1 MPHVTTASSG
11 NGASAA
17 PGASTV
23 QAAQAFFDQLNRD
36 YVSVHKRKEDL
47 FWATYMATSEDHEG
61 FGRAETDYKAFI
73 SDPETL
79 RATRAHLAAVESAV
93 ESAPAGSGSG
103 SGTDTGGEARQALAH
118 GLRGWLGV
126 FEANIVDNDEG
137 RRLMA
142 ELIEAERVLFAKR
155 KDFAP
160 THLND
165 RGETEA
171 ATLTMLSTNLATNPD
186 EARRRSSYEA
196 LHGLERWV
204 LENGFL
210 EIVALRNRLAR
221 ALGFPDYF
229 EMKLRKNERMTKAEL
244 FGVLDDFVARTEAA
258 QQRAHDALA
267 AKHGADAL
275 APWNLRFHSAGDVTR
290 RMDPYMPFGPAL
302 RRWVRSFRRLGIQ
315 YRGATMRLDLL
326 QRPGKYQ
333 NGFCHGPLPTWFDE
347 QGRWHAGEINFT
359 AEAKPDQVGSG
370 ARAMMTLFHEG
381 GHAAHFANVTQN
393 SPCFSQEFAP
403 TSMAYA
409 ETQSMFCDSL
419 LGDADWLKRYARTV
433 DGQAIPDALIR
444 DRIASAQPMR
454 AFDERAIAVV
464 PYFEAALYAMADE
477 ERTPESVL
485 ALART
490 MERRIQGVD
499 RAPRPI
505 LAIPHLLNQESAASY
520 QGYLLAHMAVYQ
532 TRAFFLRRDGYLT
545 DNPAIGPALA
555 QAYWAPGNSLS
566 HDATLRRLTGEGFS
580 ARYLAEACDE
590 TVEQAWA
597 KAQDLLEASERRGE
611 RADDGPPLD
620 AHVRV
625 VHGAELLADNGD
637 GGAAAEQAMFD
648 RFEHWISAHYGAP
661 ASPTASATAH

>member
-1 MPHVTTASSG
+1 MRDTPTSG
-11 NGASAA
+11 PAA
-17 PGASTV
+17 LH
-23 QAAQAFFDQLNRD
+23 AAQSFFDQLNRD
-36 YVSVHKRKEDL
+36 YVAVHKRKEDL
-47 FWATYMATSEDHEG
+47 FWATYMATSDDHEG
-61 FGRAETDYKAFI
+61 FGRAETEFKAFI
-73 SDPETL
+73 ADPEKL
-79 RATRAHLAAVESAV
+79 AATRAHLAAVEAMPPSA
-93 ESAPAGSGSG
+93 
-103 SGTDTGGEARQALAH
+103 ARDALAH
-118 GLRGWLGV
+118 GLRGWLQL

-142 ELIEAERVLFAKR
+142 ELIDAERILFARR

-160 THLND
+160 THVND
-165 RGETEA
+165 RGDTEA

-186 EARRRSSYEA
+186 EARRRSSYEG
-196 LHGLERWV
+196 LHAVERWV

-210 EIVALRNRLAR
+210 DIVALRNRLAR
-221 ALGFPDYF
+221 ALGFADYF
-229 EMKLRKNERMTKAEL
+229 EFKLRKNERMTKAQL
-244 FGVLDDFVARTEAA
+244 FGILDDFVARTEAA
-258 QQRAHDALA
+258 QQRALDALV
-267 AKHGADAL
+267 AKHGPTAL
-275 APWNLRFHSAGDVTR
+275 EPWNLRFHSAGDVTR
-290 RMDPYMPFGPAL
+290 RLDPYMPFGPAL
-302 RRWVRSFRRLGIQ
+302 RRWVQSFRRLGIQ

-370 ARAMMTLFHEG
+370 ARAIMTLFHEG

-393 SPCFSQEFAP
+393 APCFSQEFAP

-433 DGQAIPDALIR
+433 DGEAMPDALIR
-444 DRIASAQPMR
+444 DRIAATQPMR

-464 PYFEAALYAMADE
+464 AYFEAALYAMPDA
-477 ERTPESVL
+477 ERTPEAVL
-485 ALART
+485 ALARAT
-490 MERRIQGVD
+490 ERRIQGVD

-555 QAYWAPGNSLS
+555 EAYWAPGNSLS
-566 HDATLRRLTGEGFS
+566 HDETLRRLTGEGFS
-580 ARYLAEACDE
+580 ARHLAEACDE

-597 KAQDLLEASERRGE
+597 RAQDQLEAAQRRGP
-611 RADDGPPLD
+611 RTDDGPPLE
-620 AHVRV
+620 AYVRV
-625 VHGAELLADNGD
+625 VHGAEVLADNGD
-637 GGAAAEQAMFD
+637 GSEVAEQAMFE
-648 RFEHWISAHYGAP
+648 RFERWIGTHYAAP
-661 ASPTASATAH
+661 STVLQ